1 MLQIVEEQ
9 IVDSEG
15 NTVTQYRVFK
25 EEGDN
30 IAIEWTFENN
40 ELAQAFFDEYDGDQ
54 LWVKTTV

>member
-1 MLQIVEEQ
+1 MLSMLQIVEEQ
-9 IVDSEG
+9 IVDGDG

-40 ELAQAFFDEYDGDQ
+40 ELAQAFFDEYDGD
-54 LWVKTTV
+54 

>member
-9 IVDSEG
+9 IVDGDG

-30 IAIEWTFENN
+30 IAIEWAFETR
-40 ELAQAFFDEYDGDQ
+40 EMAEAFVEQYDGE
-54 LWVKTTV
+54 

>member
-9 IVDSEG
+9 IVDGEG

-30 IAIEWTFENN
+30 IAIEWAFENI
-40 ELAQAFFDEYDGDQ
+40 EMAEAFVEQYDGD
-54 LWVKTTV
+54 

>member
-1 MLQIVEEQ
+1 MLNMLQIVEEQ

-30 IAIEWTFENN
+30 IAIEWTFENS
-40 ELAQAFFDEYDGDQ
+40 ELAQAFFDEYDGD
-54 LWVKTTV
+54 